1 MIETSEALKNLD
13 EIMSTPNLDG
23 IYIGPADL
31 SLAIGQKPGFDN
43 PKGSKTHSE
52 ILNILKHAKKHKL
65 FAGVH
70 NASPE
75 YAKEMIETGFN
86 FVTVGSDQR
95 HMSAGA
101 KSTIEKMKGSKKGPD
116 NKGY

>member
-1 MIETSEALKNLD
+1 MIMISKESMSFFTKKN
-13 EIMSTPNLDG
+13 
-23 IYIGPADL
+23 A
-31 SLAIGQKPGFDN
+31 N
-43 PKGSKTHSE
+43 P
-52 ILNILKHAKKHKL
+52 IKHAKKHKL

-70 NASPE
+70 NVSPE

-95 HMSAGA
+95 HMSSEA
-101 KSTIEKMKGSKKGPD
+101 KSVIEKMKGSKKGQD

>member
-1 MIETSEALKNLD
+1 
-13 EIMSTPNLDG
+13 
-23 IYIGPADL
+23 
-31 SLAIGQKPGFDN
+31 
-43 PKGSKTHSE
+43 
-52 ILNILKHAKKHKL
+52 
-65 FAGVH
+65 
-70 NASPE
+70 
-75 YAKEMIETGFN
+75 MIETGFN